1 MYHVN
6 PTTGN
11 AGVCRAGTRDGC
23 PFGTPAE
30 HHENANDARAAFEA
44 RMSGETLQV
53 HKKLYKPREDDVENS
68 GKPIR
73 PLPEAENRSK
83 AIFKADKDELRRARA
98 EVAERETGL
107 PTRPSQ
113 NRLPENTAATRTSS
127 PNLSKARFEFE
138 KADLKYKQVYDL
150 MYNDEYAALPSF
162 READLD
168 KFRDERDKFAKEL
181 GLPTILEQE
190 QAVKEDKR
198 RSRVAAAGKISAL
211 RSKNTDQSVGEGTN
225 RGRLNNLERDLLNQH
240 EWYGVDGGE
249 GEIPPK
255 EVWELKRSTS
265 QYQVDLSSKELKDLG
280 VVSFVSSRDKKEK
293 AELYKKS
300 IASASSRLEEAE
312 RALANS

>member
-11 AGVCRAGTRDGC
+11 AGVCRAGSAKGC

-53 HKKLYKPREDDVENS
+53 HKKLYKPREDDVESSAKGSSSTSNAPTPS
-68 GKPIR
+68 SDDKK
-73 PLPEAENRSK
+73 RS
-83 AIFKADKDELRRARA
+83 
-98 EVAERETGL
+98 
-107 PTRPSQ
+107 
-113 NRLPENTAATRTSS
+113 
-127 PNLSKARFEFE
+127 EFE
-138 KADLKYKQVYDL
+138 KADQKYRQVYDL

-240 EWYGVDGGE
+240 ERYGVDGGE